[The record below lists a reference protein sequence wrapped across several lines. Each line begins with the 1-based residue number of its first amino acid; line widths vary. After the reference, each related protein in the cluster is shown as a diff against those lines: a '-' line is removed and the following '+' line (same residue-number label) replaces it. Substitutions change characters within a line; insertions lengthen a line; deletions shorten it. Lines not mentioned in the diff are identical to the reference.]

1 MKKEKSV
8 RKAEFQ
14 AALFRQLKSLIVPF
28 IILAIILIGVLV
40 ISFSQGEAEPEEE
53 EIFEID
59 AAESEDLTDEPEDLS
74 EVEELISETEVV
86 NDEDDS
92 EGAAVRKTMDNKNN
106 EEPILSPEIQKLID
120 EIEGVIPEEEEVDAT
135 VSSEEVLEVE
145 EEPHENMGELAD
157 DLRLGEDEYEDYDAY
172 DWDDAAAVSYTHLT
186 LPTKA

>member
-1 MKKEKSV
+1 M
-8 RKAEFQ
+8 
-14 AALFRQLKSLIVPF
+14 
-28 IILAIILIGVLV
+28 
-40 ISFSQGEAEPEEE
+40 
-53 EIFEID
+53 
-59 AAESEDLTDEPEDLS
+59 
-74 EVEELISETEVV
+74 
-86 NDEDDS
+86 EDDS

-172 DWDDAAAVSYTHLT
+172 DWDDAEEFDEDDILDDYEESDDDLLDDYEEV
-186 LPTKA
+186 